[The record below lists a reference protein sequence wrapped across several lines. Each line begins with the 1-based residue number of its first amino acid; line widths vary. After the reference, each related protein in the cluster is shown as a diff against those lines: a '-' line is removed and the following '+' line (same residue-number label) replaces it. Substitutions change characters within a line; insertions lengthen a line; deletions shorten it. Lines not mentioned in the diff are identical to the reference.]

1 MTMKETKTRGLVI
14 KCSDYGESDRIVTFI
29 SRDLGKIRGIAKGAR
44 RSLKRF
50 GGCLEQF
57 ALVDMII
64 RPRDGLSLLM
74 EGKVVRNYKKIKA
87 DIDKIFYGSYLLD
100 LTSSLVGEGHDDN
113 IEDIFHLLLS
123 GLETLEECEFDE
135 GCVRAY
141 EVRIL
146 NKVGYMPSFLCCI
159 SCGNDVEPYRSR
171 LSTVDMNIGFSSL
184 KGGVFCELCEKG
196 TDDRLEFIS
205 FGTLKTLEAATHKKV
220 SFTRHA
226 LEESGKIIPPFISHR
241 LGKRLK
247 SLDFLERVK
256 GL

>member
-1 MTMKETKTRGLVI
+1 MKMNENTTRGLVI
-14 KCSDYGESDRIVTFI
+14 KCSDYGESDKIVTFI

-57 ALVDMII
+57 SLVDMVV
-64 RPRDGLSLLM
+64 RPRDGLSLLL
-74 EGKVVRNYKKIKA
+74 EGKVIRNYKKIKA
-87 DIDKIFYGSYLLD
+87 DIDKIFYGTYLLD
-100 LTSSLVGEGHDDN
+100 LTNSLVGDGHDDN
-113 IEDIFHLLLS
+113 MKDIFHLLLS
-123 GLETLEECEFDE
+123 ALETLEECEYDE
-135 GCVRAY
+135 GCLREY

-146 NKVGYMPSFLCCI
+146 SKVGYMPSFLNCI
-159 SCGNDVEPYRSR
+159 SCGKEVEPYRNR
-171 LSTVDMNIGFSSL
+171 ISTMDMNIGFSSS
-184 KGGVFCELCEKG
+184 KGGVFCELCEKRV
-196 TDDRLEFIS
+196 DDRLEFIS

-226 LEESGKIIPPFISHR
+226 LLESGKIIPPFISHR

-256 GL
+256 GI